1 MVTPIVTYLAH
12 RHCERCLRSNLSDYQ
27 RKLAAVQ
34 KIASREHCTAHHH
47 LRRCS
52 AVVTAEQLPLIS
64 EKSMVTFD
72 EIEAATQRLA
82 GIAHRTPIATSRT
95 LNDLISAEV
104 YCKCENLQRAGAF
117 KFRGAYNAVSQLS
130 AEQRKRGVVSFSS
143 GNHAQALA
151 LVGNLLNTPT
161 VIVMPDDAPAVKL
174 AATRGYGAE
183 VVLYDRVE
191 QKREVIARQLGEE
204 RGLTLIPPFEH
215 PHIIA
220 GQGTA
225 ALELLTDGPDLD
237 VLIVPIGGGGL
248 ISGCCIAAHA
258 LKPDLRVIGVEPDTA
273 NDTTLSLQKGEVVAT
288 PQSHSI
294 MDGLLPTAP
303 GQLTFSIMREH
314 LEGVTL
320 VTDAEAVEAVRFL
333 LMRMKLLVEPSGAA
347 PVAALLAGKIPKVK
361 GKKVGV
367 VLSGGNVDA
376 GKLAKILSNE

>member
-1 MVTPIVTYLAH
+1 MILTVTLTDIQSAA
-12 RHCERCLRSNLSDYQ
+12 ERLYR
-27 RKLAAVQ
+27 
-34 KIASREHCTAHHH
+34 
-47 LRRCS
+47 
-52 AVVTAEQLPLIS
+52 
-64 EKSMVTFD
+64 
-72 EIEAATQRLA
+72 
-82 GIAHRTPIATSRT
+82 IAHRTPIATSRT
-95 LNDLISAEV
+95 LNNLVGAKV

-130 AEQRKRGVVSFSS
+130 DEQRQCGVVSFSS

-151 LVGNLLNTPT
+151 LVGKLLHTPT
-161 VIVMPDDAPAVKL
+161 VIVMPNDAPAVKL
-174 AATRGYGAE
+174 TATRGYGAE

-191 QKREVIARQLGEE
+191 QKREVIAQQLGEE
-204 RGLTLIPPFEH
+204 RSLTLIPPFEH

-225 ALELLTDGPDLD
+225 ALELLTDVPDLD

-248 ISGCCIAAHA
+248 ISGCSIAAHA
-258 LKPDLRVIGVEPDTA
+258 LKPDIRVIGIEPDTA
-273 NDTTLSLQKGEVVAT
+273 NDAYLSLQKGEIVST

-303 GQLTFSIMREH
+303 GQLTFSIMREY

-320 VTDAEAVEAVRFL
+320 VTDDEAMEAVRFL

-347 PVAALLAGKIPKVK
+347 PVAALMAGKIANVK
-361 GKKVGV
+361 GKKIGV

-376 GKLAKILSNE
+376 GKLAGMLMGDK

>member
-1 MVTPIVTYLAH
+1 MAPTITLADIQSAA
-12 RHCERCLRSNLSDYQ
+12 ERLYR
-27 RKLAAVQ
+27 
-34 KIASREHCTAHHH
+34 
-47 LRRCS
+47 
-52 AVVTAEQLPLIS
+52 
-64 EKSMVTFD
+64 
-72 EIEAATQRLA
+72 
-82 GIAHRTPIATSRT
+82 IAHRTPVATSRT
-95 LNDLISAEV
+95 LNNLVGAEV

-130 AEQRKRGVVSFSS
+130 AEQQQRGVVSFSS

-151 LVGNLLNTPT
+151 LVGQLLHTPT

-204 RGLTLIPPFEH
+204 RGLALIPPFEH

-225 ALELLTDGPDLD
+225 ALELLTDVPDLD

-248 ISGCCIAAHA
+248 ISGCSLAAHA
-258 LKPDLRVIGVEPDTA
+258 LKPDLRVFGVEPDTA
-273 NDTTLSLQKGEVVAT
+273 NDTFLSLHQGEIVAT

-303 GQLTFSIMREH
+303 GELTFSIMRQH
-314 LEGVTL
+314 LEDVAL
-320 VTDAEAVEAVRFL
+320 VTDEEAREAVRFL

-347 PVAALLAGKIPKVK
+347 PLAALLAGRIPNAQ
-361 GKKVGV
+361 GKKIGV

-376 GKLAKILSNE
+376 GKLAGMLTGHE

>member
-1 MVTPIVTYLAH
+1 MTLPTLEAIRAAA
-12 RHCERCLRSNLSDYQ
+12 ERLYR
-27 RKLAAVQ
+27 
-34 KIASREHCTAHHH
+34 
-47 LRRCS
+47 
-52 AVVTAEQLPLIS
+52 
-64 EKSMVTFD
+64 
-72 EIEAATQRLA
+72 
-82 GIAHRTPIATSRT
+82 IAHRTPIATSRT
-95 LNDLISAEV
+95 LNALVGAEV

-117 KFRGAYNAVSQLS
+117 KFRGATNAVSQLS
-130 AEQRKRGVVSFSS
+130 DEQKQRGVVSFSS

-151 LVGNLLNTPT
+151 LAGKLFRVPT

-215 PHIIA
+215 EHIIA

-225 ALELLTDGPDLD
+225 ALELLTDVPDLD
-237 VLIVPIGGGGL
+237 VLIAPIGGGGL
-248 ISGCCIAAHA
+248 ISGCSLAAHA
-258 LKPDLRVIGVEPDTA
+258 LKPDIRIFGVEPDTA
-273 NDTTLSLQKGEVVAT
+273 NDTFLSLQEGAIVST

-303 GQLTFSIMREH
+303 GEMTFAIMREH
-314 LEGVTL
+314 LESVAL
-320 VTDAEAVEAVRFL
+320 VTDDEAVNAVRFL

-347 PVAALLAGKIPKVK
+347 PIAALMAGKIPDVK
-361 GKKVGV
+361 GKKIGV

-376 GKLAKILSNE
+376 GKLAGLLTSNE

>member
-1 MVTPIVTYLAH
+1 MV
-12 RHCERCLRSNLSDYQ
+12 NLSDIQ
-27 RKLAAVQ
+27 SAA
-34 KIASREHCTAHHH
+34 E
-47 LRRCS
+47 
-52 AVVTAEQLPLIS
+52 
-64 EKSMVTFD
+64 
-72 EIEAATQRLA
+72 RLYR
-82 GIAHRTPIATSRT
+82 IAHRTPLATSRT
-95 LNDLISAEV
+95 LNALLGAEV

-130 AEQRKRGVVSFSS
+130 DEQKQRGVVSFSS

-151 LVGNLLNTPT
+151 LVGKLLHTPT

-225 ALELLTDGPDLD
+225 ALELLTDVPDLD

-248 ISGCCIAAHA
+248 ISGCSLAAHA
-258 LKPDLRVIGVEPDTA
+258 LKPDIRIFGVEPDTA
-273 NDTTLSLQKGEVVAT
+273 NDTFLSLQTGTIVST

-303 GQLTFSIMREH
+303 GELTFSIMREH
-314 LEGVTL
+314 LENVAL
-320 VTDAEAVEAVRFL
+320 VTDDEAAEAVRFL
-333 LMRMKLLVEPSGAA
+333 LLRMKLLVEPSGAA
-347 PVAALLAGKIPKVK
+347 PIAALMANKIPNAQ
-361 GKKVGV
+361 GKKIGV

-376 GKLAKILSNE
+376 GKLAGILTSDE